1 MAGFRSWTTVIANL
15 LVPVG
20 ILTFSSGFF
29 PYKPLIPGLATFD
42 ETGAN
47 ATAPAMFDKVIFMVV
62 DALRSDFVYSNDS
75 GFLFTQSLIRSGA
88 ALPFTAYASSPT
100 VTMPRLKAITT
111 GSVPSFLDVI
121 LNIAE
126 SDTTST
132 LAYQDTW
139 LAQIKAAGGRLVMYG
154 DDTWLKLF
162 PGMFDRADGT
172 TSFFVSDFTE
182 VDHNVTRHV
191 PNELAQDDWSALIM
205 HYLGLDHIG
214 HKAGPKSPFMIPKQH
229 EMDSVVTEIYT
240 AMQQQDH
247 LQSTL
252 FVLCGDHGMNEAG
265 NHGGSSA
272 GETSPALLFVS
283 PKFEALGGRRE
294 SPTEPSGDMQYY
306 QTVEQADIAPTLAG
320 LLGIPIPLNS
330 LGVFIPDF
338 LEMWDNGSHKLRIL
352 YQNAEQLLN
361 TLTTT
366 FPGSTFSPDSITSCA
381 SGVSSGIEGAQCAWA
396 RVQQVLSSRDEAD
409 DSYSTAGPALL
420 HFLKIAQEVMSR
432 TASNYDV
439 SRLVLGLLITGVAGL
454 LVLPATYKECTRH
467 GSSGMFLMLMIITC
481 GMMMFA
487 SSYVEEEQQFWYWIC
502 SGWIVYLHIKSQSSA
517 NPVSRKRFG
526 SLASWS
532 NKCMILVLAITQRL
546 LRRWN
551 QTGQKFAAEPDIART
566 FFVRHPEIFW
576 GLYILTYVDAGRH
589 LLKSIPISGILKLG
603 ALAPV
608 VLAFTFKLHFVTSE
622 SPELLDGTFISQ
634 IVKEWP
640 YSLSLVSH
648 ARLVFYGLAL
658 VVLLALFVR
667 KRSRVAQGPHD
678 TIHEALHIFLMTQSR
693 ATNVPLFLIF
703 RIQAGIL
710 SSMNLTGIEVTIT
723 TLIFQYMTFFAFGGS
738 NAISSVDLASGYNGI
753 DSYSVVLVGILTFA
767 SNWAGPIWWASQSHR
782 LRPTNPAEQNPSAL
796 LTFHV
801 TMSLVSVMAACT
813 ALRTHLFI
821 WTVFSPKYLYSMAW
835 ATANHVA
842 VNLLGEV
849 IFSRSRSHYS

>member
-42 ETGAN
+42 ETDAN
-47 ATAPAMFDKVIFMVV
+47 ATAPAIFDKVIFMVV

-75 GFLFTQSLIRSGA
+75 GFMFTQSLIRSGA

-162 PGMFDRADGT
+162 PGMFERADGT

-191 PNELAQDDWSALIM
+191 PSELAQDDWSALIM

-272 GETSPALLFVS
+272 GETSPALLFMS
-283 PKFEALGGRRE
+283 PKFEALDGRRE
-294 SPTEPSGDMQYY
+294 SPAEPSGDMQYY

-330 LGVFIPDF
+330 LGIFISDF
-338 LEMWDNGSHKLRIL
+338 LEMWDHGSHKLRIL

-366 FPGSTFSPDSITSCA
+366 FPGSTFGPDSITYCA

-396 RVQQVLSSRDEAD
+396 KVQQILSSRDETD
-409 DSYSTAGPALL
+409 DPYSTAGPALL
-420 HFLKIAQEVMSR
+420 QFLRIAQEVMSR

-439 SRLVLGLLITGVAGL
+439 SRLILGLLITGVAGL

-467 GSSGMFLMLMIITC
+467 RSSGMFLMLMIITC

-517 NPVSRKRFG
+517 KLVSRKHFG

-532 NKCMILVLAITQRL
+532 GKCTILVLAITQRI

-566 FFVRHPEIFW
+566 FFARHPEIFW
-576 GLYILTYVDAGRH
+576 SLFVLTYVDAGRH
-589 LLKSIPISGILKLG
+589 LLKSISITRISKLSV
-603 ALAPV
+603 LVPV

-622 SPELLDGTFISQ
+622 SPELLEGTFISWT
-634 IVKEWP
+634 VKEWP

-648 ARLVFYGLAL
+648 ARLVFYGLA
-658 VVLLALFVR
+658 VIVLLALFVGN
-667 KRSRVAQGPHD
+667 RSRVARAPHD

-753 DSYSVVLVGILTFA
+753 DSYNVVLVGILTFA

-782 LRPTNPAEQNPSAL
+782 LRPKNPADQNPSAL

-801 TMSLVSVMAACT
+801 AMSMVSVMAACT

>member
-1 MAGFRSWTTVIANL
+1 MADFRSWTTVIANL

-42 ETGAN
+42 ETDAN
-47 ATAPAMFDKVIFMVV
+47 VTAPAMFDKVIFMVV

-75 GFLFTQSLIRSGA
+75 GFMFTQSLIRSGA

-162 PGMFDRADGT
+162 PGMFERADGT

-191 PNELAQDDWSALIM
+191 PSELAQDDWSALIM

-272 GETSPALLFVS
+272 GETSPALLFMS
-283 PKFEALGGRRE
+283 PKFEALGGQRE
-294 SPTEPSGDMQYY
+294 SPAEPSGDMQYY

-338 LEMWDNGSHKLRIL
+338 LEMWDYGPHKLGIL

-366 FPGSTFSPDSITSCA
+366 FPGSTFGPDSITYCA

-396 RVQQVLSSRDEAD
+396 KVQQILSSRDEAD
-409 DSYSTAGPALL
+409 DPYSTAGPALL
-420 HFLKIAQEVMSR
+420 QFLRIAQEVMSR

-439 SRLVLGLLITGVAGL
+439 SRLILGLLITGVAGL

-467 GSSGMFLMLMIITC
+467 GSSGMFLTLMIITC

-502 SGWIVYLHIKSQSSA
+502 SGWIVYLHVKSQSSA
-517 NPVSRKRFG
+517 KPILRKNFG

-532 NKCMILVLAITQRL
+532 GKCTILVLAITQRI

-551 QTGQKFAAEPDIART
+551 QTGQKFAAEPDISRT
-566 FFVRHPEIFW
+566 FFARHPEIFW
-576 GLYILTYVDAGRH
+576 GLFVLTYVDAGRH
-589 LLKSIPISGILKLG
+589 LLKSISISRIFKLG
-603 ALAPV
+603 VLVPV
-608 VLAFTFKLHFVTSE
+608 VFAFTFKLHFVTSE
-622 SPELLDGTFISQ
+622 SPELLEGTFISR
-634 IVKEWP
+634 IVKQWP

-648 ARLVFYGLAL
+648 ARLVFYGLA
-658 VVLLALFVR
+658 VIVLLALFVG
-667 KRSRVAQGPHD
+667 KRSRVARAPHD

-710 SSMNLTGIEVTIT
+710 FSMNLTGIEVTIT

-782 LRPTNPAEQNPSAL
+782 LRPKNPADQNPSAL
-796 LTFHV
+796 LTFHIA
-801 TMSLVSVMAACT
+801 MSLVSVMAACT

>member
-1 MAGFRSWTTVIANL
+1 MAGFHGWVMVIANL
-15 LVPVG
+15 LVILG

-42 ETGAN
+42 DTREN
-47 ATAPAMFDKVIFMVV
+47 ATVPAPFDKVIFMVV
-62 DALRSDFVYSNDS
+62 DALRSDFVYSNGS
-75 GFLFTQSLIRSGA
+75 GFTFTQSLIRSGA

-139 LAQIKAAGGRLVMYG
+139 LAQIKATGGRLAMYG

-182 VDHNVTRHV
+182 VDHNVTRHI

-214 HKAGPKSPFMIPKQH
+214 HKAGPKSPFMIPKQR
-229 EMDSVVTEIYT
+229 EMDSVVTDIYT
-240 AMQQQDH
+240 AMQQKDH

-272 GETSPALLFVS
+272 GETSPALLFIS
-283 PKFEALGGRRE
+283 PRFEDLGGRG
-294 SPTEPSGDMQYY
+294 SPVEESGDMQYY
-306 QTVEQADIAPTLAG
+306 QTVNQADIAPTLAG
-320 LLGIPIPLNS
+320 LLGLPIPLNS
-330 LGVFIPDF
+330 LGVFITDF
-338 LEMWDNGSHKLRIL
+338 LEMWTDGSEKLRML
-352 YQNAEQLLN
+352 SRNAEQLLN
-361 TLTTT
+361 TLRTT
-366 FPGSTFSPDSITSCA
+366 FPGSTFDSAAPCA
-381 SGVSSGIEGAQCAWA
+381 PEATSGIEGAQCAWA
-396 RVQQVLSSRDEAD
+396 RVQRLLSARTEPDGL
-409 DSYSTAGPALL
+409 YSTAGPAILQ
-420 HFLKIAQEVMSR
+420 FLKIAQEVMSR

-439 SRLVLGLLITGVAGL
+439 ARLFLGLLITGTAGL
-454 LVLPATYKECTRH
+454 LVFPATYKECVRYRPQ
-467 GSSGMFLMLMIITC
+467 GLFLMLMVIIY
-481 GMMMFA
+481 GVMMFA

-502 SGWIVYLHIKSQSSA
+502 SGWIFFLHIKSVSSA
-517 NPVSRKRFG
+517 KLIPNKHFG

-532 NKCMILVLAITQRL
+532 TIMLAISQRL

-566 FFVRHPEIFW
+566 FFARHPDIFW
-576 GLYILTYVDAGRH
+576 VLLILTYMDAGRC
-589 LLKSIPISGILKLG
+589 LIRSIPVSGIMRLG
-603 ALAPV
+603 ALVPV
-608 VLAFTFKLHFVTSE
+608 VLAFTFKLHFAASE
-622 SPELLDGTFISQ
+622 SPELFEETVIAP
-634 IVKEWP
+634 IVKKWP

-648 ARLVFYGLAL
+648 ARLVFYGLA
-658 VVLLALFVR
+658 VIVLLALLVP
-667 KRSRVAQGPHD
+667 KRSRVARAPSE
-678 TIHEALHIFLMTQSR
+678 TIRQALHIFLMTQSR
-693 ATNVPLFLIF
+693 ATNVPLFLMF
-703 RIQAGIL
+703 RVQVDIL
-710 SSMNLTGIEVTIT
+710 SSMDLAGIEVTIT

-738 NAISSVDLASGYNGI
+738 NSISSVDLASGYNGV
-753 DSYSVVLVGILTFA
+753 DSYNALVVGILTFA
-767 SNWAGPIWWASQSHR
+767 SNWTGPIWWASQSHR
-782 LRPTNPAEQNPSAL
+782 LRSRTSRKEDVLSL

-801 TMSLVSVMAACT
+801 AMSLVSVMAACT

-835 ATANHVA
+835 ATAMHA
-842 VNLLGEV
+842 VNIAMEAV
-849 IFSRSRSHYS
+849 FT